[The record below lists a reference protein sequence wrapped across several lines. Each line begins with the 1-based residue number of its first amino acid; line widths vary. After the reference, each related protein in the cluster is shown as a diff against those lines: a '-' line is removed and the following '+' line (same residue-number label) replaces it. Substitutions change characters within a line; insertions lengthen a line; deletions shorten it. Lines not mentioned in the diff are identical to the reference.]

1 MLDILKKRPVLA
13 VDAIV
18 VRKDKS
24 IVLVKRK
31 DEPFKDLFALPGG
44 HVENGET
51 VEDAVVREVKE
62 ETGLDVRVGKL
73 LGVYSAPDRDPRG
86 HVVSVVFDCFETG
99 GELAPGSDATEAW
112 SFKKPP
118 APLAFDHA
126 KILKDAGY

>member
-1 MLDILKKRPVLA
+1 MLNPFERHIRIT

-24 IVLVKRK
+24 IVLVRRK
-31 DEPFKDLFALPGG
+31 DEPFKDMYALPGG
-44 HVENGET
+44 HVEYGET
-51 VEDAVVREVKE
+51 VEEAVVREVKE

-73 LGVYSAPDRDPRG
+73 LAVYSDPDRDPRG

-99 GELAPGSDATEAW
+99 GELVPGSDATEAW

-118 APLAFDHA
+118 ASLAFDHA